1 MQASLFDLQRALA
14 GEIGFSSSLEELASC
29 MFNGYVPNLWLAK
42 APQNMKN
49 LVNWIEHF
57 DRRYNQYKDWV
68 EVEEP
73 KVIWLSGLH
82 IPESYLTALVQ
93 ATCRAKTWALDKV
106 TRYTVVTNERNPLNI
121 KKRLDYGTYVQG
133 LFLEGAKWNMER
145 DCLDYQDPKQLIV
158 EMPIVRIVPVEAN
171 KLKLRGTIKTPVYV
185 TPARQNAMHIGQ
197 VFEADLKTDKHVSHW
212 VLQGVA
218 LVLNTE

>member
-1 MQASLFDLQRALA
+1 M
-14 GEIGFSSSLEELASC
+14 SSSLDELANC
-29 MFNGYVPNLWLAK
+29 MFNGFLPPSWADK
-42 APQNMKN
+42 APQNQKN

-57 DRRYNQYKDWV
+57 QRRYTQYKDWV

-73 KVIWLSGLH
+73 RVIWLSGLH

-93 ATCRAKTWALDKV
+93 ATCRTNVWALDKV
-106 TRYTVVTNERNPLNI
+106 TRYTVVTSERNPANI
-121 KKRLDYGTYVQG
+121 KKKLDHGTYVQG
-133 LFLEGAKWNMER
+133 LFLEGAKWSVEK

-158 EMPIVRIVPVEAN
+158 EMPLVRIIPIEVN

-185 TPARQNAMHIGQ
+185 TPGRKNAMHVGE

-212 VLQGVA
+212 VL
-218 LVLNTE
+218 

>member
-1 MQASLFDLQRALA
+1 
-14 GEIGFSSSLEELASC
+14 
-29 MFNGYVPNLWLAK
+29 
-42 APQNMKN
+42 MKN

-57 DRRYNQYKDWV
+57 ERRYQQYKDWV

-93 ATCRAKTWALDKV
+93 TTCRAKVWALDKV

-121 KKRLDYGTYVQG
+121 KKRLEHGTYVQG
-133 LFLEGAKWNMER
+133 LFLEGAKWNMDK

-158 EMPIVRIVPVEAN
+158 EMPLVRIIPVEAN

-185 TPARQNAMHIGQ
+185 TPNRKDAMHRGQ
-197 VFEADLKTDKHVSHW
+197 VFEADLKTDKHVSHG
-212 VLQGVA
+212 VL
-218 LVLNTE
+218 